1 MSEAEYPLESLVLY
15 KRRAARVVK
24 GGERLEVEMDD
35 GNRARVRP
43 KDVTL
48 LHPGPLHSL
57 AQLQPQ
63 AGEVELAWQ
72 ILLEGGGAQSLR
84 ELAELIYGAYTPATA
99 WAAWKW
105 IDDGLY
111 FHGAPD
117 AVSARSPKEVEDER
131 ASRERRQAEA
141 QAWADF
147 LERARSGKVSLPGDA
162 KYLREVENLALG
174 QSQESKL
181 LRELGRS
188 ERPENAHA
196 LLLEWKAWDVTV
208 NPYPTRLGL
217 TTRQPEADLPPLPE
231 EERLDLTHLPAYAID
246 DRNNQD
252 PDDALSLVECR
263 LDGQGN
269 FLGGRLWV
277 HVADAAALASPNS
290 PADLEARVRGAT
302 LYLPEGPVLMLPHQA
317 IERLGLG
324 LGEVSPA
331 LSFGIELNSQAQI
344 TAVEIRTSWVR
355 VQRLSY
361 EQAEDL
367 IESQPLQ
374 GLNCLARAYQNRR
387 QADGAFLLDLPE
399 VMMRV
404 SEGQVLI
411 EPILRLRSRDMVR
424 EAMLMAGEAAARFA
438 IQHGIPFPYVTQEAS
453 GAAVGE
459 EGTTNSSEASP
470 LSQRFAQ
477 RKLLKRSQVS
487 SLPGRHAGVGLQA
500 YCRATSPLRR
510 YLDLVAHQQLRLWLA
525 GEPVLDEQALLER
538 LGAAEA
544 ITGTIAQAE
553 MLSRRHW
560 TLVYL
565 QAHPD
570 WQGEGVLV
578 EKNGLRGYVLIPE
591 LALETP
597 LHLRDDF
604 PLDQRLRLRLR
615 ASNLPE
621 LEAHFIYTETLA
633 PG

>member
-1 MSEAEYPLESLVLY
+1 MSETEFPLESLVLY
-15 KRRAARVVK
+15 KRRPARVVK
-24 GGERLEVEMDD
+24 SGERLEIEMDD
-35 GNRARVRP
+35 GNRARVRA
-43 KDVTL
+43 KDVIL

-63 AGEVELAWQ
+63 TGEVEMAWQ
-72 ILLEGGGAQSLR
+72 ILLEEGRAQSLK
-84 ELAELIYGAYTPATA
+84 ELAELIYGAYNPATA

-105 IDDGLY
+105 VDDGLY
-111 FHGAPD
+111 FHGTPEAIGARTPD
-117 AVSARSPKEVEDER
+117 EVEDER
-131 ASRERRQAEA
+131 LSRERRQAEA
-141 QAWADF
+141 QAWSAF
-147 LERARSGKVSLPGDA
+147 LDRARTGKVSPSNDA
-162 KYLREVENLALG
+162 RYLREVENLALG
-174 QSQESKL
+174 HGRESKL

-196 LLLEWKAWDVTV
+196 LLLEWGVWDKTV
-208 NPYPTRLGL
+208 NPYPARLGL
-217 TTRQPEADLPPLPE
+217 TTRQPEADLPALPQ
-231 EERLDLTHLPAYAID
+231 EERLDLSHLPAYAID

-263 LDGQGN
+263 LDEQGK

-277 HVADAAALASPNS
+277 HVADAAALAPPDS
-290 PADLEARVRGAT
+290 PADMEARARGAT
-302 LYLPEGPVLMLPHQA
+302 LYLPEGPVLMLPHAA

-324 LGEVSPA
+324 LEEISPA
-331 LSFGIELNSQAQI
+331 LSFGIELDSQAQI
-344 TAVEIRTSWVR
+344 ARVEIRPSWVR

-361 EQAEDL
+361 EQAEAQ
-367 IESQPLQ
+367 IEEQPLQ
-374 GLNCLARAYQNRR
+374 GLNCLAQAYQRRR
-387 QADGAFLLDLPE
+387 QAEGAFLLDLPE

-404 SEGQVLI
+404 HEGQVVI

-438 IQHGIPFPYVTQEAS
+438 LQHAIPFPYVNQEAS
-453 GAAVGE
+453 GGPAGE
-459 EGTTNSSEASP
+459 NGETFSGKDGP
-470 LSQRFAQ
+470 LSQRFAR

-487 SLPGRHAGVGLQA
+487 SLPARHAGVGLQA

-525 GEPVLDEQALLER
+525 GAPVLDEQALLER

-578 EKNGLRGYVLIPE
+578 EKTGLRGTVLIPE

-597 LHLRDDF
+597 LQLREDW

-615 ASNLPE
+615 NSHLPE
-621 LEAHFIYTETLA
+621 LEAHFVTTEILA
-633 PG
+633 PD